1 MLFTTP
7 EDLLLL
13 SAQNAELRA
22 LLEETRQY
30 LLRLPPVPVTREFA
44 ARLDDIVNRTD
55 HARAKRVAV
64 GVLEAAVREVTTL
77 SASEYMG
84 NGVPLYSAHLEG
96 RRLTLSSP
104 GIKDGYA
111 EAGDELVRR
120 LGEGMAIQ
128 MEPPRRR

>member
-1 MLFTTP
+1 MLSTP
-7 EDLLLL
+7 DDLLLL

-44 ARLDDIVNRTD
+44 ARLYNIVNHTD

-64 GVLEAAVREVTTL
+64 GVLEAAVRDVTTL
-77 SASEYMG
+77 SAGEYMG
-84 NGVPLYSAHLEG
+84 NGVPLYTAHLEG
-96 RRLTLSSP
+96 RRLTFSSP

-111 EAGDELVRR
+111 EASDELVRR
-120 LGEGMAIQ
+120 IGEGMVIQ
-128 MEPPRRR
+128 MEPPRKG